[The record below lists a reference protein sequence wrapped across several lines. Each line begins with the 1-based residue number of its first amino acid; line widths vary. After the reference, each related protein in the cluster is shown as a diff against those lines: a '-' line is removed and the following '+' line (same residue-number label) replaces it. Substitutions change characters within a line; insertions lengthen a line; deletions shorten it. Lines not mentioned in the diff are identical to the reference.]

1 MRQCSRLTFWG
12 GGGGGIRRGV
22 PPPRPKARGGGADFF
37 GLFSLGRGGIDE
49 VALSEGGT
57 NDLAIT

>member
-1 MRQCSRLTFWG
+1 MRQCSRLTFLTFFG
-12 GGGGGIRRGV
+12 GSGGD
-22 PPPRPKARGGGADFF
+22 KERGGGADFF
-37 GLFSLGRGGIDE
+37 GLFPWGRGGINE